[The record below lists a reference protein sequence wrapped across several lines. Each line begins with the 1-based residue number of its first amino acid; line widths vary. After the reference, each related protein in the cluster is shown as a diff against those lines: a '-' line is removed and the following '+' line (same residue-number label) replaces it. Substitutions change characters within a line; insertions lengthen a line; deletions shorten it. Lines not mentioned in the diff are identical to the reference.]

1 MWGVTTGHVRVWWVG
16 LFLGVRKAPPWFGW
30 GLSLMGV
37 RRCPTLPPRLQG
49 STIGAEGL
57 SFRVRNGTGRF
68 PPRYGRRNSCELV
81 NTPHPGNF
89 LSCESQSRGVVLVV
103 REPHSGRVA
112 FSLTSFRCGEVIGL
126 LVPVSSTGL

>member
-1 MWGVTTGHVRVWWVG
+1 MCVVG
-16 LFLGVRKAPPWFGW
+16 GLLLGVRKAPPGGW